1 MQISNFFYSLGDL
14 LGGTSKRAKKQFFN
28 SRVPYMVNK
37 GQVYINTDVPY
48 DIYKK
53 IPQISIPI
61 DKIASMFSNGMF
73 MLEKVSDG
81 SKDVLPPDLEKLLN
95 NPNVLQSQN
104 AWMSQYIKQYLV
116 YGNQYIKKSQVSTLS
131 KYPSALMNIS
141 PAYMKPVLT
150 GKVFDQ
156 VSIDGIIKCF
166 EYDENGSVK
175 QFKTNEVLYSK
186 IGDLDNPIIGFSP
199 LLSLEFPISNTELA
213 YKYLNCISGEK
224 GAIGIL
230 SQQTK
235 DSMGAIPMTPDE
247 KKEIEQTYRAEN
259 GIEDN
264 QKKIHITNGS
274 VTWAPMS
281 YPTKDLLLM
290 EQIDANF
297 LTILA
302 KFGVNQN
309 VFVNSTYENLKNGL
323 IQTHND
329 TIVPHADSFTQALS
343 TFIGIDKGYRLVL
356 DYSHLPYL
364 QTDKKQ
370 EADTVKVISDSLVS
384 LVQSGIVSNEA
395 AQQIMAN
402 TLKLTVQDLEFKGNP
417 LTKKLS
423 TLSPLV
429 ANNVLTKFTDN
440 EARSLVDLPKVDG
453 GDVINNNQQSNT
465 NF

>member
-61 DKIASMFSNGMF
+61 DKIAAMFSNGVF
-73 MLEKVSDG
+73 MIERISDG

-116 YGNQYIKKSQVSTLS
+116 YGNQYIKKNQVSTLS

-141 PAYMKPVLT
+141 PAYMIPVLT

-156 VSIDGIIKCF
+156 VSIDGIIKYF

-224 GAIGIL
+224 GAIGTL
-230 SQQTK
+230 STTNK
-235 DSMGAIPMTPDE
+235 DGMGVLPMTAEE
-247 KKEIEQTYRAEN
+247 KKEIERTYRSEN
-259 GIEDN
+259 GIEDD
-264 QKKIHITNGS
+264 QKKIHITTGS
-274 VTWAPMS
+274 VTWTPMS

-370 EADTVKVISDSLVS
+370 EADTFQSVSLALNN
-384 LVQSGIVSNEA
+384 LVQSQVINA
-395 AQQIMAN
+395 AQAQAILTNQFGAK
-402 TLKLTVQDLEFKGNP
+402 LK
-417 LTKKLS
+417 
-423 TLSPLV
+423 
-429 ANNVLTKFTDN
+429 
-440 EARSLVDLPKVDG
+440 
-453 GDVINNNQQSNT
+453 
-465 NF
+465 

>member
-61 DKIASMFSNGMF
+61 DKIAAMFSNGVF
-73 MLEKVSDG
+73 MIERISDG

-116 YGNQYIKKSQVSTLS
+116 YGNQYIKKNQVSALS

-141 PAYMKPVLT
+141 PAYMTPVLT

-156 VSIDGIIKCF
+156 VSIDGIIKYF

-224 GAIGIL
+224 GAIGTL
-230 SQQTK
+230 STTNK
-235 DSMGAIPMTPDE
+235 DGMGVLPMTSEE
-247 KKEIEQTYRAEN
+247 KKEIEKTYRNEN
-259 GIEDN
+259 GIEDD
-264 QKKIHITNGS
+264 QKKIHITTGS
-274 VTWAPMS
+274 VTWTPMS

-343 TFIGIDKGYRLVL
+343 TFIGIEKGYRLVL

-364 QTDKKQ
+364 QTDKKK
-370 EADTVKVISDSLVS
+370 EADTFQSVSLALNN
-384 LVQSGIVSNEA
+384 LVQSQVINA
-395 AQQIMAN
+395 AQAQAILTNQFGAK
-402 TLKLTVQDLEFKGNP
+402 LK
-417 LTKKLS
+417 
-423 TLSPLV
+423 
-429 ANNVLTKFTDN
+429 
-440 EARSLVDLPKVDG
+440 
-453 GDVINNNQQSNT
+453 
-465 NF
+465 